1 MFVGKNYPSIFVRN
15 VLRLKKN
22 CPLSV
27 FFIML
32 TEIHQIVTKW

>member
-15 VLRLKKN
+15 VLRLKKIVH
-22 CPLSV
+22 SQF

-32 TEIHQIVTKW
+32 TEIH